1 MRVISTNWVVITD
14 PGYAWYTRP
23 RGRRI
28 SISGNG
34 KVLQRVYYIRPR
46 TFETHMLYGVWRI
59 KWTSI
64 SSIIRHVQRRHK
76 PFQFWQHANL
86 THGTNVWIVWKWD
99 CGLWKRLWLFKGFS
113 TSLEVLLKDEVDG
126 NEKVTPKHKY
136 SECFQIFA
144 ASCQEPLPLEA
155 HSESQVMCIS
165 QALFQSHS
173 IIFGFSWER
182 SFSSW

>member
-14 PGYAWYTRP
+14 PGCAWYTRP

-34 KVLQRVYYIRPR
+34 KVAQRVYYIRPR

-64 SSIIRHVQRRHK
+64 SSIIRHVQRRFS
-76 PFQFWQHANL
+76 PFQFSQHANL
-86 THGTNVWIVWKWD
+86 TQGTKRVNRVEVELSTVD

-113 TSLEVLLKDEVDG
+113 TSLEIFDG

-155 HSESQVMCIS
+155 HSESLVMCIS
-165 QALFQSHS
+165 RALFRSHS
-173 IIFGFSWER
+173 MISGFSWAR
-182 SFSSW
+182 SLSSW

>member
-1 MRVISTNWVVITD
+1 MNRMEV
-14 PGYAWYTRP
+14 G
-23 RGRRI
+23 
-28 SISGNG
+28 
-34 KVLQRVYYIRPR
+34 L
-46 TFETHMLYGVWRI
+46 
-59 KWTSI
+59 
-64 SSIIRHVQRRHK
+64 
-76 PFQFWQHANL
+76 
-86 THGTNVWIVWKWD
+86 WKWDCGSGTVD
-99 CGLWKRLWLFKGFS
+99 CGLWKRLKGLS

-173 IIFGFSWER
+173 IIFGFS
-182 SFSSW
+182 